1 VTAAYAIG
9 SGTEEPISL
18 SRDVRLPKS
27 TQALTLPLPKV
38 SLVIPTLNEADN
50 LRWLLPRL
58 PSWVF
63 EVLIVDGCSADGTVQ
78 VARSILPEA
87 RVLIEK
93 RRGKGV
99 ALMTGFEAAAGDI
112 IVMLDADGS
121 MDPEEIILF
130 VVALMAGADFVKGS
144 RFIQGA
150 GTTDMTRIRMLGNW
164 ALTRAFRMLYGGSF
178 SDLCYGYIGFWRRC
192 VPLLRSSCV
201 GFEVETVLNIKAL
214 QNGLKVVEV
223 ASFESDRIHGESNL
237 RTLPDGWRILK
248 TILRERFARK
258 SSPWGLSSPSNTL
271 DQSLGATESH
281 RF

>member
-1 VTAAYAIG
+1 
-9 SGTEEPISL
+9 L
-18 SRDVRLPKS
+18 NF
-27 TQALTLPLPKV
+27 PLPTV

-214 QNGLKVVEV
+214 QNRLKVVEV